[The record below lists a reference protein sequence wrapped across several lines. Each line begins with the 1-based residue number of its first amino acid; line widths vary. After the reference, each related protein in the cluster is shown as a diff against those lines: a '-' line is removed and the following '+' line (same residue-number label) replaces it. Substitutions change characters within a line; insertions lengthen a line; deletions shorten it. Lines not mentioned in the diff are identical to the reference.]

1 MKQAA
6 AAAEMLAATGF
17 QLVVLDAGLPPLR
30 GRIPDAGWVRLART
44 AEAHGTALFVSSP
57 YALTGT
63 TSEAMIVMG
72 RPVAQ
77 WIGGGAEPRILAG
90 FETIVR
96 LEKHRHKKSG
106 ERVRVSFRMTEAV
119 PPERRGVSAG
129 DATKP
134 VNPSSVPV
142 TPPSAPAPR
151 HSALDT
157 PAETKADVA

>member
-1 MKQAA
+1 
-6 AAAEMLAATGF
+6 
-17 QLVVLDAGLPPLR
+17 
-30 GRIPDAGWVRLART
+30 
-44 AEAHGTALFVSSP
+44 
-57 YALTGT
+57 
-63 TSEAMIVMG
+63 MG

-90 FETIVR
+90 FETTVR

-119 PPERRGVSAG
+119 PQECRGAS
-129 DATKP
+129 ATKP

-142 TPPSAPAPR
+142 TPPAPLPR

-157 PAETKADVA
+157 PAETKAEVA